1 MVIYQLDY
9 CFPPIMPD
17 ISQKKKEKENSV
29 IFDYFSDRSFE
40 FFIFSVVSL
49 QLKETYKSTLRLK
62 ITTKDKYIF
71 QTFHLK
77 ELIPVMMNGII
88 FDLVFFV
95 EVSTIMIHWDILKEF
110 YMVYFQELQNSILI
124 RKS

>member
-1 MVIYQLDY
+1 MFD
-9 CFPPIMPD
+9 CFSNP
-17 ISQKKKEKENSV
+17 S
-29 IFDYFSDRSFE
+29 YE
-40 FFIFSVVSL
+40 FLKFSVVSL

-95 EVSTIMIHWDILKEF
+95 EVSIIMIDWGILYDF
-110 YMVYFQELQNSILI
+110 IWVFFSGNSKLRFNDKKI
-124 RKS
+124 

>member
-1 MVIYQLDY
+1 MFD
-9 CFPPIMPD
+9 CF
-17 ISQKKKEKENSV
+17 SN
-29 IFDYFSDRSFE
+29 RSYE
-40 FFIFSVVSL
+40 FFKFSVVSL
-49 QLKETYKSTLRLK
+49 QLKETYKCTLRLK

-95 EVSTIMIHWDILKEF
+95 EISIIMIDFGILKEF
-110 YMVYFQELQNSILI
+110 YMVIFF
-124 RKS
+124 RKFKTPF